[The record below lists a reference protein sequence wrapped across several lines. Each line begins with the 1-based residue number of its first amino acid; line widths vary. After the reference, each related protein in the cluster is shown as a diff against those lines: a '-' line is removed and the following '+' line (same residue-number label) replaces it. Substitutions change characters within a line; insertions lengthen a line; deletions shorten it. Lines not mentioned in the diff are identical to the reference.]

1 MTAKDAQRL
10 VSLERFFS
18 SVAFQRWVKEG
29 HSKFATDSATAA
41 LQDGSSEAQ
50 NGPESD
56 GNHLLLADNHI
67 SDNKQFAFP
76 TEARERQQ
84 VREKRA
90 KETGVTLN
98 IKKRKKFVE
107 NHFDDCGDD
116 ISSIVYRALT
126 LYHAIAINHDELG
139 ERSDED
145 DYSYLS
151 YMAWGSNMLHSVTIS
166 PKILQ
171 ASNMEEAICLLQ
183 TIGPGI
189 DIAELCGGAARAT
202 TLAVCRSLRTGPN
215 FDLIAGVDLNN
226 RKDQELTKKYIDT
239 HPNMWPFRT
248 HGQIR

>member
-1 MTAKDAQRL
+1 M
-10 VSLERFFS
+10 
-18 SVAFQRWVKEG
+18 
-29 HSKFATDSATAA
+29 
-41 LQDGSSEAQ
+41 
-50 NGPESD
+50 
-56 GNHLLLADNHI
+56 
-67 SDNKQFAFP
+67 
-76 TEARERQQ
+76 
-84 VREKRA
+84 
-90 KETGVTLN
+90 TLN

-116 ISSIVYRALT
+116 VSSSVKNIDSY
-126 LYHAIAINHDELG
+126 YAIAINHDELG
-139 ERSDED
+139 ESSDED

-151 YMAWGSNMLHSVTIS
+151 YLVWGSNMLHSVTIS

-189 DIAELCGGAARAT
+189 DIAELCGGVARAT
-202 TLAVCRSLRTGPN
+202 TLAVRRSLRAGPN
-215 FDLIAGVDLNN
+215 FDLITGVDLNN

>member
-10 VSLERFFS
+10 FSLERFFF

-41 LQDGSSEAQ
+41 LQDESLEAQ

-56 GNHLLLADNHI
+56 GSNLLLADNHV
-67 SDNKQFAFP
+67 SDHKQFAFP
-76 TEARERQQ
+76 TEARERQKA
-84 VREKRA
+84 REKRA

-98 IKKRKKFVE
+98 VKKRMKFVE

-116 ISSIVYRALT
+116 RNHSIVKDIDA
-126 LYHAIAINHDELG
+126 YHAIAINHEELS
-139 ERSDED
+139 ESSDED

-151 YMAWGSNMLHSVTIS
+151 YMMWGSNMLHSVTIS

-183 TIGPGI
+183 SIGPGI
-189 DIAELCGGAARAT
+189 DIAGLCGGVARAT
-202 TLAVCRSLRTGPN
+202 TLAVRRSLRAGPN
-215 FDLIAGVDLNN
+215 FDSITGVDLNS
-226 RKDQELTKKYIDT
+226 RKDQEPRRNTSTNTTYL
-239 HPNMWPFRT
+239 W
-248 HGQIR
+248 